1 MKSTVKIALAGNP
14 NVGKTV
20 IFNGLTGAKQ
30 HVGNWPGV
38 TVEKKAGKYTY
49 QGMDIEVVDLP
60 GTYSLSP
67 YSIDEKVARDYI
79 VEEKPDAVVNIVD
92 ASNIERNLYLTVQLL
107 EAGAN
112 VVIALNMMDEAES
125 KGMKIDIERLS
136 DILKAPVVPMV
147 AVKGMGFKELKDA
160 IHEEATRHEKHR
172 HMAISYGRDAEKA
185 VVSLEENI
193 EKCQKVKKYRRRW
206 VAIKLLENDKDIIK
220 KLKDARCEAV
230 IKTADSIRE
239 QIEKK
244 LHDDPETYF
253 ADKRYE
259 FVDDILGVVL
269 VKGKKVWAFSDMLD
283 KVITH
288 KIFGIPIF
296 LAMMWAGFQF
306 TFSVAVPFT
315 DAIDLFFGWL
325 GNIARVSITN
335 PALQSL
341 VADGIIGGLGS
352 VLIFLPNIFL
362 LFLVLSLMEDSGYL
376 ARAAF
381 VMDKAMYKIGLSG
394 KSFVPMLLGFGCNVP
409 AIMATR
415 TIEDRKDRL
424 ITILV
429 NPLMSCSARLP
440 VYILFAGAFFVG
452 MEGSVIFS
460 MYLMGILL
468 AVMMAL
474 LLRKLFFKGK
484 PSPLIMEMPPYRMPT
499 LKSSAIHMWEKGSIF
514 LKKAGTVIFLGVII
528 IWFLS
533 TYPGG
538 PGSDIET
545 SYVATLGH
553 WVQPIFA
560 PLGWDWKAAVA
571 LIFGFVAK
579 EVVVGAY
586 GTFYG
591 ISNADEKN
599 ASLRGELHNAFTPV
613 SAYAYMAFVLIYV
626 PCLATIG
633 VIKQETG
640 SWKWALFAVGY
651 MMTLAY
657 IVALMITVVG
667 HLLGFA

>member
-1 MKSTVKIALAGNP
+1 MKEMAKIALAGNP

-20 IFNGLTGAKQ
+20 IFNELTGSKQ

-38 TVEKKAGKYTY
+38 TVERKSGKFSYR
-49 QGMDIEVVDLP
+49 GEDIEVVDLP

-67 YSIDEKVARDYI
+67 YSIDERIARDYI
-79 VEEKPDAVVNIVD
+79 IEEKPDAVVNIVD
-92 ASNIERNLYLTVQLL
+92 ASNIERNLYLTLQLL

-112 VVIALNMMDEAES
+112 VVVALNMMDEAQK
-125 KGMKIDIERLS
+125 KGMKIDVKKLS
-136 DILKAPVVPMV
+136 EILKAPVIPMV
-147 AVKGMGFKELKDA
+147 GIKGEGVKELKDA
-160 IHEEATRHEKHR
+160 VYEEVKHHRQHR
-172 HMAISYGRDAEKA
+172 HMSIGYGKELERGII
-185 VVSLEENI
+185 SLEEKM
-193 EKCQKVKKYRRRW
+193 ERCDALKKESHRWLAVKILEGDAE
-206 VAIKLLENDKDIIK
+206 AIKKVSEAGCGDLIEDAERLRKQFGR
-220 KLKDARCEAV
+220 KLDE
-230 IKTADSIRE
+230 DMES
-239 QIEKK
+239 
-244 LHDDPETYF
+244 YF

-259 FVDDILGVVL
+259 FVDDILSVV
-269 VKGKKVWAFSDMLD
+269 VIKGKKLWSFTDMLD
-283 KVITH
+283 KVLTH
-288 KIFGIPIF
+288 KVFGIPIF
-296 LAMMWAGFQF
+296 LAMMWAAFQF
-306 TFSVAVPFT
+306 TFSVAVPFM

-325 GNIARVSITN
+325 GDIARAEITD
-335 PALQSL
+335 PAIQSL

-362 LFLVLSLMEDSGYL
+362 LFFVLSLMEDSGYL

-381 VMDKAMYKIGLSG
+381 VMDKAMYRIGLQG

-415 TIEDRKDRL
+415 TIEDRKERL

-440 VYILFAGAFFVG
+440 VYILFAGAFFIG
-452 MEGSVIFS
+452 AEGSVIFS

-468 AVMMAL
+468 AVLMAL
-474 LLRKLFFKGK
+474 LLRKVFFKGK

-514 LKKAGTVIFLGVII
+514 LKKAGSIIFLGIII

-545 SYVATLGH
+545 SYVAVLGH

-560 PLGWDWKAAVA
+560 PLGWDWKAAIA
-571 LIFGFVAK
+571 LVFGFVAK
-579 EVVVGAY
+579 EIVVGAY

-591 ISNADEKN
+591 ISDADEGN
-599 ASLRGELHNAFTPV
+599 ASLRSELHGAFTPV

-633 VIKQETG
+633 VIKSETG
-640 SWKWALFAVGY
+640 SWKWTLFAVGY
-651 MMTLAY
+651 MIGLAY
-657 IVALMITVVG
+657 LVAFVITAVG

>member
-1 MKSTVKIALAGNP
+1 MKEMAKIALAGNP

-20 IFNGLTGAKQ
+20 IFNELTGSRQ

-38 TVEKKAGKYTY
+38 TVERKAGKYTY
-49 QGMDIEVVDLP
+49 KGADIEVVDLP

-112 VVIALNMMDEAES
+112 VVIALNMMDEAEA

-136 DILKAPVVPMV
+136 EILKVPVVPTV
-147 AVKGMGFKELKDA
+147 AVKGKGLGELKDA
-160 IHEEATRHEKHR
+160 IYEEITRHREHR
-172 HMAISYGRDAEKA
+172 HMTIGYGKEVEKSI
-185 VVSLEENI
+185 VSLEEDI
-193 EKCQKVKKYRRRW
+193 EKCQSLKKYRRRW
-206 VAIKLLENDKDIIK
+206 AAVKLLENDKEVIKKVKSVECGHIIK
-220 KLKDARCEAV
+220 KAENMRAPL
-230 IKTADSIRE
+230 
-239 QIEKK
+239 EKK

-259 FVDDILGVVL
+259 FVDDILRVVL
-269 VKGKKVWAFSDMLD
+269 VKGKKVWTFSDMLD
-283 KVITH
+283 KVLTH

-296 LAMMWAGFQF
+296 LAMMWAAFQF
-306 TFSVAVPFT
+306 TFSVATPFT
-315 DAIDLFFGWL
+315 DAIDVFFGWL
-325 GNIARVSITN
+325 GDVARAGIADPT
-335 PALQSL
+335 LQSL
-341 VADGIIGGLGS
+341 VADGIINGLGS

-362 LFLVLSLMEDSGYL
+362 LFFALSLMEDSGYL

-460 MYLMGILL
+460 MYLLGIVL
-468 AVMMAL
+468 AVLMAL

-499 LKSSAIHMWEKGSIF
+499 LKSSAIHMWEKGSVF

-538 PGSDIET
+538 PGSDIEC
-545 SYVATLGH
+545 SYVAMLGH

-571 LIFGFVAK
+571 LVFGFVAK
-579 EVVVGAY
+579 EIVVGAY

-591 ISNADEKN
+591 ISDADEEN
-599 ASLRGELHNAFTPV
+599 TTLRGELHNAFTPV

-640 SWKWALFAVGY
+640 SWKWTLFAVGY
-651 MMTLAY
+651 MMALAY
-657 IVALMITVVG
+657 IVALVITFVG

>member
-1 MKSTVKIALAGNP
+1 MKITAKIALAGNP

-20 IFNGLTGAKQ
+20 IFNELTGSRQ

-38 TVEKKAGKYTY
+38 TVEKKLGKYTY
-49 QGMDIEVVDLP
+49 RGMDIEVVDLP

-92 ASNIERNLYLTVQLL
+92 ASNIERNLYLTIQLL

-112 VVIALNMMDEAES
+112 VVMALNMMDEAES
-125 KGMKIDIERLS
+125 KGMKIDVEKLS
-136 DILKAPVVPMV
+136 EILKTPVAPMV
-147 AVKGMGFKELKDA
+147 AVKGTGFKDLKDA
-160 IHEEATRHEKHR
+160 IYEEVRRHREHR
-172 HMAISYGRDAEKA
+172 HMSVGYGREVEKA
-185 VVSLEENI
+185 IVSLEECV
-193 EKCQKVKKYRRRW
+193 EKCPELKKYRKRW
-206 VAIKLLENDKDIIK
+206 VAIKLLENDKEVIK
-220 KLKDARCEAV
+220 KVKDDGCTDV
-230 IKTADSIRE
+230 IRKAESIRE
-239 QIEKK
+239 DISKK
-244 LHDDPETYF
+244 VDDPETYF

-259 FVDDILGVVL
+259 FIDDILGVVL
-269 VKGKKVWAFSDMLD
+269 VKGKKVWTSSDMLD
-283 KVITH
+283 KVLTH
-288 KIFGIPIF
+288 KIFGIPVF
-296 LAMMWAGFQF
+296 LAMMWAAFQF
-306 TFSVAVPFT
+306 TFSVATPFM
-315 DAIDLFFGWL
+315 DAIDVFFGWL
-325 GNIARVSITN
+325 GDVASSSISN

-341 VADGIIGGLGS
+341 VTDGIIGGVGS

-362 LFLVLSLMEDSGYL
+362 LFFVLSLMEDSGYL
-376 ARAAF
+376 SRAAF

-440 VYILFAGAFFVG
+440 VYILFAGAFFIG
-452 MEGSVIFS
+452 IEGSVIFS
-460 MYLMGILL
+460 MYLMGIVL
-468 AVMMAL
+468 AILVSL

-499 LKSSAIHMWEKGSIF
+499 VKSSAIHMWEKGSMF
-514 LKKAGTVIFLGVII
+514 LKKAGTIIFLGVVI

-538 PGSDIET
+538 AGSDIET
-545 SYVATLGH
+545 SYVAMMGH
-553 WVQPIFA
+553 WIQPIFA

-571 LIFGFVAK
+571 LVFGFVAK
-579 EVVVGAY
+579 EIVVGAY

-591 ISNADEKN
+591 IGDADEGD
-599 ASLRGELHNAFTPV
+599 ATLRGELHNSFTPV

-626 PCLATIG
+626 PCLAT
-633 VIKQETG
+633 VATIKSETG
-640 SWKWALFAVGY
+640 SWKWTLFAVAY
-651 MMTLAY
+651 VMALAY
-657 IVALMITVVG
+657 IVALVITAVG
-667 HLLGFA
+667 HFMGFA

>member
-1 MKSTVKIALAGNP
+1 MAKIALAGNP

-20 IFNGLTGAKQ
+20 IFNELTGSRQ

-38 TVEKKAGKYTY
+38 TVEKKSGKYAHR
-49 QGMDIEVVDLP
+49 GIEIEVVDLP

-107 EAGAN
+107 ETGAN
-112 VVIALNMMDEAES
+112 VVVALNMMDEAES

-147 AVKGMGFKELKDA
+147 AVKGKGIGELKDA
-160 IHEEATRHEKHR
+160 IYEEITGHKEHR
-172 HMAISYGRDAEKA
+172 HMTIGYGKEVERAI
-185 VVSLEENI
+185 VSLEEDI
-193 EKCQKVKKYRRRW
+193 ERCPSLGKYRRRW
-206 VAIKLLENDKDIIK
+206 VAIKLLEGDKEVLKKVKDAGCEYILKKADYIK
-220 KLKDARCEAV
+220 KELG
-230 IKTADSIRE
+230 
-239 QIEKK
+239 KK
-244 LHDDPETYF
+244 LNDDLETYF

-259 FVDDILGVVL
+259 FVDDVLGVVL
-269 VKGKKVWAFSDMLD
+269 VKGKRVWTFSDMLD
-283 KVITH
+283 KVLTH

-296 LAMMWAGFQF
+296 LAMMWAAFQF
-306 TFSVAVPFT
+306 TFAVAVPFM
-315 DAIDLFFGWL
+315 DAIDLFFGWF
-325 GNIARVSITN
+325 GDVARASITD
-335 PALQSL
+335 PALRSL
-341 VADGIIGGLGS
+341 VAEGIIGGLGS

-362 LFLVLSLMEDSGYL
+362 LFFALSLMEDSGYL
-376 ARAAF
+376 SRAAF
-381 VMDKAMYKIGLSG
+381 VMDKAMYRIGLQG

-452 MEGSVIFS
+452 IEGSVIFS

-468 AVMMAL
+468 AIIMAV
-474 LLRKLFFKGK
+474 LLRKFLFRGK

-499 LKSSAIHMWEKGSIF
+499 LKSSAIHMWEKGSMF
-514 LKKAGTVIFLGVII
+514 LKKAGTIIFAGVVI

-538 PGSDIET
+538 PGSNIET
-545 SYVATLGH
+545 SYVAMIGQ
-553 WVQPIFA
+553 WIQPIFA
-560 PLGWDWKAAVA
+560 PLGWDWKAAIA
-571 LIFGFVAK
+571 LVFGFVAK
-579 EVVVGAY
+579 EIVVGAY

-591 ISNADEKN
+591 ISNVNEEN
-599 ASLRGELHNAFTPV
+599 ATLRGELHNTFTPL

-626 PCLATIG
+626 PCLATIAT
-633 VIKQETG
+633 IKSETG
-640 SWKWALFAVGY
+640 SWKWTLFAVGY
-651 MMTLAY
+651 MVALAY
-657 IVALMITVVG
+657 IVALVITAVG

>member
-1 MKSTVKIALAGNP
+1 MKSKVKIALAGNP

-20 IFNGLTGAKQ
+20 IFNGLTGSRQ

-38 TVEKKAGKYTY
+38 TVEKKLGKYTHHD
-49 QGMDIEVVDLP
+49 MNIEVVDLP

-112 VVIALNMMDEAES
+112 VVVALNMMDEAEA
-125 KGMKIDIERLS
+125 KGMKIDTEKLS
-136 DILKAPVVPMV
+136 EILKAPVVPMV
-147 AVKGMGFKELKDA
+147 AVKGIGFKDLKDA
-160 IHEEATRHEKHR
+160 IYEEVKKHKEHR
-172 HMAISYGRDAEKA
+172 HMSIGYGREVEKA
-185 VVSLEENI
+185 IVSLEGDVG
-193 EKCQKVKKYRRRW
+193 KCPGLKKYRKRW
-206 VAIKLLENDKDIIK
+206 VAIKLLENDKEVIQKVRDGGCMDIIK
-220 KLKDARCEAV
+220 KAE
-230 IKTADSIRE
+230 SIRE
-239 QIEKK
+239 DISKK
-244 LHDDPETYF
+244 LDDPETYF

-269 VKGKKVWAFSDMLD
+269 IKGKKVWTFSDMLD
-283 KVITH
+283 KVLTH
-288 KIFGIPIF
+288 KIFGIPVF
-296 LAMMWAGFQF
+296 LAMMWATFQF
-306 TFSVAVPFT
+306 TFSVATPFM
-315 DAIDLFFGWL
+315 DAIDVFFGWL
-325 GNIARVSITN
+325 GNVASSNISN

-341 VADGIIGGLGS
+341 VTDGIIGGVGS

-362 LFLVLSLMEDSGYL
+362 LFFVLSLMEDSGYL
-376 ARAAF
+376 SRAAF

-440 VYILFAGAFFVG
+440 VYILFAGAFFIG
-452 MEGSVIFS
+452 IEGSVIFS
-460 MYLMGILL
+460 MYLLGIVL
-468 AVMMAL
+468 AILMSL
-474 LLRKLFFKGK
+474 LLRKLFFRGK

-499 LKSSAIHMWEKGSIF
+499 VKSSAIHMWEKGSMF
-514 LKKAGTVIFLGVII
+514 LKKAGTIIFLGVVI

-538 PGSDIET
+538 AGSDIEN
-545 SYVATLGH
+545 SYVAMLGH

-571 LIFGFVAK
+571 LVFGFVAK
-579 EVVVGAY
+579 EIVVGAY

-591 ISNADEKN
+591 IGDADEEN
-599 ASLRGELHNAFTPV
+599 QILRGALQGAFTPV
-613 SAYAYMAFVLIYV
+613 SAYAYMAFALIYV

-640 SWKWALFAVGY
+640 SWKWTLFAVAY
-651 MMTLAY
+651 MMGLAY
-657 IVALMITVVG
+657 LVAAVITAAG